1 MCYPSFG
8 SGGFV
13 MITQDDI
20 DAFAKPKLLIAGYGR
35 HGKDSVAEILHHKYG
50 FKFVSSSEFV
60 GREAIWENWG
70 KMRYPSFDEMFADR
84 HNWRET
90 WMQLISLYN
99 TPYKS
104 RTART
109 MFERGYDIY
118 VGLRRQDELE
128 ASRHL
133 FDYII
138 WVDRSE
144 HLPPETGSMD
154 ITRGS
159 AEPDFVIDNNGTLD
173 DLERAVDFVATQIL

>member
-1 MCYPSFG
+1 
-8 SGGFV
+8 

-20 DAFAKPKLLIAGYGR
+20 EAFAKPKILVIGHGR
-35 HGKDSVAEILHHKYG
+35 HGKDSAAEILHRKYG

-60 GREAIWENWG
+60 AQEIIWDQWG
-70 KMRYPSFDEMFADR
+70 WLKYPDFDAMFADR
-84 HNWRET
+84 HNHRRA
-90 WMQLISLYN
+90 WMEMIADYN
-99 TPYKS
+99 TPWKD

-109 MFERGYDIY
+109 MFDRGYDIY
-118 VGLRRQDELE
+118 VGLRRQDELD

-133 FDYII
+133 FDCII

-154 ITRGS
+154 ITRDS

-173 DLERAVDFVATQIL
+173 DLERSVDFVATQIL